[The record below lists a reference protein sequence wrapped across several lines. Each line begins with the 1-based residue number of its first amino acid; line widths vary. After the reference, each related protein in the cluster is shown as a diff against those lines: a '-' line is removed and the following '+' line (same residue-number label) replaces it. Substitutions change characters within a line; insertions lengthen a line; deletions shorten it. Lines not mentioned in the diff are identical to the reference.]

1 MAPTI
6 CATRLRDK
14 NCRMKPLST
23 PLNIKEMLRKSGLIL
38 AVAVSVAL
46 LIALFLGLL
55 KWVGLVRW
63 QHLGIICLLPVA
75 GVVIHWLKPP
85 LLFSTLITHLF
96 GGSAGRES
104 VATEMGESLAE
115 SIAQRFKCS
124 SDEIQLLIRCGAAAG
139 FGAVFGT
146 PLTGAIFAI
155 EDKHLQD
162 WKFKYL
168 LPCLFSSIV
177 ADVVCRAAGATHS
190 SFFIRPGSGSLSLMG
205 MVLLSGV
212 AFGAVA
218 VIYARLKLF
227 ISVKLDA
234 LMSPKWLI
242 PVLGSAVILGISFF
256 LGTFD
261 YLGLGVSTPHSGGV
275 SIGSAFVS
283 GDIPFWGWMI
293 KLLLTAITLGSGF
306 KGGEITPLFFMG
318 ATLGNSL
325 AVWMGVPIDLFAGLG
340 FIAVFAGFTRS
351 PVSSTVMGL
360 ELFGLEYGIYFAVV
374 CWVAVWVGGVFNQ
387 LKKENKGMFVIQDC
401 SS

>member
-1 MAPTI
+1 
-6 CATRLRDK
+6 
-14 NCRMKPLST
+14 
-23 PLNIKEMLRKSGLIL
+23 
-38 AVAVSVAL
+38 
-46 LIALFLGLL
+46 
-55 KWVGLVRW
+55 
-63 QHLGIICLLPVA
+63 LPVA
-75 GVVIHWLKPP
+75 GLVIHWLKPP

-104 VATEMGESLAE
+104 VATEMGESLAD

-146 PLTGAIFAI
+146 PLTGAIFAV
-155 EDKHLQD
+155 EDKRLQD
-162 WKFKYL
+162 WNFKYL

-177 ADVVCRAAGATHS
+177 ADVVCRAAGATHT

-205 MVLLSGV
+205 MVIMSGV

-261 YLGLGVSTPHSGGV
+261 YLGLGVTTPHSGGV

-318 ATLGNSL
+318 ATLGNTL
-325 AVWMGVPIDLFAGLG
+325 AVWLGVPIDLFAGLG
-340 FIAVFAGFTRS
+340 FIAVFAAFTRS
-351 PVSSTVMGL
+351 PVASTVMSL

-374 CWVAVWVGGVFNQ
+374 CWVAVWVGGVFNFEVS
-387 LKKENKGMFVIQDC
+387 KR
-401 SS
+401 S

>member
-1 MAPTI
+1 
-6 CATRLRDK
+6 
-14 NCRMKPLST
+14 MKPLST

-63 QHLGIICLLPVA
+63 QHLWIISLLPVA

-104 VATEMGESLAE
+104 VATEMGESLAD

-146 PLTGAIFAI
+146 PLTGAIFAV
-155 EDKHLQD
+155 EDKRLQG

-205 MVLLSGV
+205 LVLLSGV

-218 VIYARLKLF
+218 VIYARLKMF
-227 ISVKLDA
+227 ISVNLDA

-318 ATLGNSL
+318 ATLGNTL

-374 CWVAVWVGGVFNQ
+374 CWVSVWVGGVFNFEVS
-387 LKKENKGMFVIQDC
+387 KR
-401 SS
+401 S